1 VTIKQLRFVQTAHNG
16 KYNQANWE
24 WQFYFG
30 NFKAPAVPTSA
41 PTPAPTHKLGW
52 NLLKKNTQGKK
63 IDIRDNFAPFK
74 TEAIRVQR
82 NGAIVAGWFRVSE
95 IDAFGTDGKQIAVK
109 GAQTDNYYG
118 GWRKSVWAEELFDD
132 STRWGNDHG
141 VHFQNHAT
149 IWFGKAV
156 TIKQLRFVQTAHN
169 GKYNQANWEWQ
180 FYFGNFKA
188 PAVPTSA
195 PTPAPTPAGE
205 VVMNIELNTDSNFE
219 VAKKALIKSLAVVYG
234 VDASAIKLEL
244 SRRLLAA
251 AQVLNVKVTITVASV
266 SQMAQIKTA
275 TENKAV
281 FNAAVASQLKSQGV
295 VAVVETSNQVIK
307 VDAPGVTQFPTQKPT
322 AYPTAFPTA
331 FPTSAPTGILSHNVC
346 PHTKCSYKNGV
357 TTVSEWNP
365 NGGEKWHCEKVGLA
379 CKCVCHGTLS
389 CDLRHHH
396 PSGYKKITFS
406 HC

>member
-1 VTIKQLRFVQTAHNG
+1 MG
-16 KYNQANWE
+16 
-24 WQFYFG
+24 
-30 NFKAPAVPTSA
+30 
-41 PTPAPTHKLGW
+41 
-52 NLLKKNTQGKK
+52 
-63 IDIRDNFAPFK
+63 
-74 TEAIRVQR
+74 
-82 NGAIVAGWFRVSE
+82 
-95 IDAFGTDGKQIAVK
+95 
-109 GAQTDNYYG
+109 
-118 GWRKSVWAEELFDD
+118 
-132 STRWGNDHG
+132 
-141 VHFQNHAT
+141 
-149 IWFGKAV
+149 
-156 TIKQLRFVQTAHN
+156 QTAHN

-322 AYPTAFPTA
+322 AYPTAF
-331 FPTSAPTGILSHNVC
+331 LSHNVC
-346 PHTKCSYKNGV
+346 VHTICTYINGR
-357 TTVSEWNP
+357 TLVSTNTQF
-365 NGGEKWHCEKVGLA
+365 GEKWHCEKVGNS
-379 CKCVCHGTLS
+379 CKCVCHSSLS
-389 CDLRHHH
+389 CNLRHHH
-396 PSGYKKITFS
+396 TSGYKKTFT

>member
-1 VTIKQLRFVQTAHNG
+1 MG
-16 KYNQANWE
+16 
-24 WQFYFG
+24 
-30 NFKAPAVPTSA
+30 
-41 PTPAPTHKLGW
+41 
-52 NLLKKNTQGKK
+52 
-63 IDIRDNFAPFK
+63 
-74 TEAIRVQR
+74 
-82 NGAIVAGWFRVSE
+82 
-95 IDAFGTDGKQIAVK
+95 
-109 GAQTDNYYG
+109 
-118 GWRKSVWAEELFDD
+118 
-132 STRWGNDHG
+132 
-141 VHFQNHAT
+141 
-149 IWFGKAV
+149 
-156 TIKQLRFVQTAHN
+156 QTAHN

-251 AQVLNVKVTITVASV
+251 AQVLNVKVTISVASV

-331 FPTSAPTGILSHNVC
+331 FPTSAPTGIRSHI
-346 PHTKCSYKNGV
+346 NGR
-357 TTVSEWNP
+357 TLVSTNTQF
-365 NGGEKWHCEKVGLA
+365 GEKWHCEKVGNS
-379 CKCVCHGTLS
+379 CKCVCHSSLS
-389 CDLRHHH
+389 CNLRHHH
-396 PSGYKKITFS
+396 TSGYKKTFT